1 MILSSDTLSK
11 IALSAP
17 HATRVFAKYRMDFC
31 CGGGTSLSDACI
43 GKGLN
48 SESVLAEIEAA
59 APLQRSVE
67 ADAPLGEVVDH
78 VLSTHHEFTRNI
90 MAEIE
95 KFSVRVAAVHGA
107 QHPEMI
113 VLRDLFAKFKA
124 EMELHLM
131 KEERVLFPY
140 IRLLENG
147 AEKDAPVCF
156 SDVGGP
162 IRMMLFEHE
171 NAGEDLR
178 QMRETTSDYT
188 LPPGAC
194 NTYRLLFHKL
204 QELEEDVHLHMHI
217 ENNLLF
223 PRAMELAANP
233 G

>member
-1 MILSSDTLSK
+1 
-11 IALSAP
+11 
-17 HATRVFAKYRMDFC
+17 
-31 CGGGTSLSDACI
+31 
-43 GKGLN
+43 
-48 SESVLAEIEAA
+48 
-59 APLQRSVE
+59 
-67 ADAPLGEVVDH
+67 
-78 VLSTHHEFTRNI
+78 

-113 VLRDLFAKFKA
+113 VLRDLFADFKA
-124 EMELHLM
+124 EMELHLL

-178 QMRETTSDYT
+178 KMREVTSDYT
-188 LPPGAC
+188 LPQAAC

-204 QELEEDVHLHMHI
+204 QELEEDVHLHMHL